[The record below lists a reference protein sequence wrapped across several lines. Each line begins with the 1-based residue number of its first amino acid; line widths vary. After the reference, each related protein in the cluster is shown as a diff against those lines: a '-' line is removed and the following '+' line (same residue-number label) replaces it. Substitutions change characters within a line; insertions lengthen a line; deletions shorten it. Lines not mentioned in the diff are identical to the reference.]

1 MCGFQRLPILLKI
14 SMGTDVCLLLHFQSI
29 RISDQDRLLISGNV
43 ADHLNKR
50 MALRSISCVITILI
64 LFLFCNVQAQ
74 RAFKFKTIKL
84 EDNHI
89 RCILQDKRG
98 FMWFGTFDGLVKY
111 DGNKLVIYKN
121 TVGDSTSIN
130 GNWITDIL
138 EDHEGYIWI
147 ATYDGLSRYDRVTDS
162 FQQFKAGRS
171 PYNIPGNNVE
181 DIYEDRAGNLWIGT
195 NLGICRIDKKRTGTI
210 RYIHDRNNPA
220 SLVSNEILTM
230 QEDNE
235 GYMWIGTAKGLEK
248 LDVSKGI
255 FTHYQLNS
263 SVNESLSG
271 EFVRDLFLDREG
283 DLWIATKGG
292 GVNLFDR
299 KTGTFT
305 HYRHEPG
312 NKYSLSNNEA
322 MVISQDA
329 EGRIWIGTENGGLC
343 ILDKQS
349 GRINTY
355 GSNSND
361 ASGLIQNSIHVLY
374 RDRSKN
380 MWVGT
385 ASAGLSFLDWNQ
397 KKFIHYAH
405 DASDPQ
411 SLGDNDVRGFVEDR
425 DGYIWIATDGAG
437 INVLDPVKR
446 TFLHYMKEEGKN
458 SLSGNYATCIAQDK
472 DENIW
477 AGTWA
482 DGLNFFDRTKQQF
495 THYKNIPGDSSS
507 LLVNEVFG
515 VISDHENNIWVSLFA
530 GGVNKIDRNTRKV
543 TRYFH
548 REGVSNGLSSNRVFL
563 TFQDSRNIVWIGT
576 ELSGIDCY
584 DPATNSFTHYSHDA
598 HDPQSISNN
607 TIQDIFED
615 SKGNI
620 WICTTSG
627 LNRFDRNTKRF
638 QVYQLKDGLPSNAT
652 MSIEEDDR
660 GNLWIASNKGLSRF
674 DPVSNTFRNYT
685 VTDGLQGNSFGFNS
699 SMKTRDGLLYFGG
712 NNGFNVFHPDSI
724 MDNPIIP
731 PVVITDFQLF
741 NKSVSHRDNPILTA
755 HIGETQ
761 NIVLSYDQS
770 VFSFEFAAL
779 NFTAPD
785 NNQYAYRLVGFD
797 KDWNYVGNK
806 HFATYTNLDPG
817 EYTFEVKASN
827 NDGVWNEEGTA
838 IHIVITPP
846 FWLTWW
852 FRATVG
858 LLVVGSAFTFYR
870 VRINRVKRQRN
881 ILENIVAERTAEVV
895 GQKDQLEA
903 QAQFLQ
909 EINAELTRQTA
920 EAEEARK
927 EAERANKAKSIFLAT
942 MSHEIRT
949 PMNGV
954 IGMASL
960 LAETSLTAEQFE
972 YTETIRSCGDN
983 LLTVINDILDFS
995 KIESGKMELEHIS
1008 FDLRSC
1014 VESVLDVFAGKA
1026 AKIGLDLIY
1035 QIEPNVPNKII
1046 GDSVRLRQVLMNL
1059 VSNAIKFT
1067 TEGEIF
1073 VNIGIAKDIP
1083 AQGDALCLRFSVRD
1097 TGIGIPED
1105 KQHLLFK
1112 SFAQVDSSTTR
1123 KYGGTGLGLAICEKL
1138 VQLMGGNISL
1148 SSRPSVG
1155 SVFTFSI
1162 MTTSADEAFQKYV
1175 YLNPNDCIGKQV
1187 LVVDDNETNRMILKA
1202 QLEQWKLVP
1211 IVAASASQALEAIQ
1225 MHTRIDLVI
1234 TDYHMPVMD
1243 GVAFTKIVKKQYPE
1257 LPVLLLSSLGTDK
1270 TDELSELFF
1279 YILTKPVHQKQ
1290 LHEVVF
1296 QALRHER
1303 KVQAR
1308 VVQATQQLSED
1319 FAKTNPL
1326 TILVADDN
1334 MVNQKLAVR
1343 ILNKL
1348 GYTPKVVSNGVEVLD
1363 AMRATGYD
1371 VILMDVQMPE
1381 MDGLEATRILR
1392 QERQCDSFIIA
1403 MTANTMQGDKEQCID
1418 IGMDDY
1424 VSKPMRLED
1433 ILKVLEKA
1441 ATHCADKNRL

>member
-1 MCGFQRLPILLKI
+1 
-14 SMGTDVCLLLHFQSI
+14 
-29 RISDQDRLLISGNV
+29 
-43 ADHLNKR
+43 
-50 MALRSISCVITILI
+50 MALRGISCKITVLI
-64 LFLFCNVQAQ
+64 LFLFYNAAAQ
-74 RAFKFKTIKL
+74 RTFKFKTIKL

-98 FMWFGTFDGLVKY
+98 FMWFGTFDGLTKY

-121 TVGDSTSIN
+121 VVGDSTSIN
-130 GNWITDIL
+130 GNWITDAL
-138 EDHEGYIWI
+138 EDHAGYIWV
-147 ATYDGLSRYDRVTDS
+147 ATYDGLSRYDRVKDS
-162 FQQFKAGRS
+162 FRQFKAGQQ
-171 PYNIPGNNVE
+171 PYNLPGNNVE
-181 DIYEDRAGNLWIGT
+181 DIYEDRTGNLWIGT
-195 NLGICRIDKKRTGTI
+195 DQGLCKIDKERKGMT
-210 RYIHDRNNPA
+210 RYIHEKNNPR
-220 SLVSNEILTM
+220 SLVSNEILAI
-230 QEDNE
+230 QEDTR
-235 GYMWIGTAKGLEK
+235 GYIWIGTAKGLEK
-248 LDVSKGI
+248 LDVSTNI
-255 FTHYQLNS
+255 FTHYQPNAL
-263 SVNESLSG
+263 VKGSLSA
-271 EFVRDLFLDREG
+271 EFVRDLFLDRDG

-292 GVNLFDR
+292 GVNLYHS
-299 KTGTFT
+299 KTGIFT
-305 HYRHEPG
+305 SYRHDPAD
-312 NKYSLSNNEA
+312 KYSLSNNEA
-322 MVISQDA
+322 MVVNQDA
-329 EGRIWIGTENGGLC
+329 EGHIWIGTENGGLC
-343 ILDKQS
+343 ILDKHS
-349 GRINTY
+349 GKITTY
-355 GSNSND
+355 GNNNSD
-361 ASGLIQNSIHVLY
+361 ASGLIQNSIHVVY

-380 MWVGT
+380 MWVGS
-385 ASAGLSFLDWNQ
+385 ASAGLNFLDWNQ
-397 KKFIHYAH
+397 KKFMHYAH
-405 DASDPQ
+405 DASDPY
-411 SLGDNDVRGFVEDR
+411 SLGDNDVRGFVEDKN
-425 DGYIWIATDGAG
+425 GNIWIATDGGG
-437 INVLDPVKR
+437 INVFDPAKR
-446 TFLHYMKEEGKN
+446 IFQHYVKEEGKN
-458 SLSGNYATCIAQDK
+458 SMSGNYATCIALDK
-472 DENIW
+472 DQNIW

-482 DGLNFFDRTKQQF
+482 GGLNFLDRTKQHF
-495 THYKNIPGDSSS
+495 INYKNIPGDSAS

-515 VISDHENNIWVSLFA
+515 VINDHENNIWASLFA
-530 GGVNKIDRNTRKV
+530 GGVNKIDRKTNKV
-543 TRYFH
+543 IRYFH
-548 REGVSNGLSSNRVFL
+548 KEGDTNSLSSNRVFL
-563 TFQDSRNIVWIGT
+563 TFQDSKNIVWIGT
-576 ELSGIDCY
+576 ELSGVDCY
-584 DPATNSFTHYSHDA
+584 DPATNAFTHYTHNEN
-598 HDPQSISNN
+598 DPHSISNN

-638 QVYQLKDGLPSNAT
+638 VAYQLKDGLPSNAT
-652 MSIEEDDR
+652 MSIEEDNR

-674 DPVSNTFRNYT
+674 DPVHIKFKNYT
-685 VTDGLQGNSFGFNS
+685 IMDGLQGNSFGYNS

-724 MDNPIIP
+724 VDNPIIP
-731 PVVITDFQLF
+731 PVAITDFQLF
-741 NKSVSHRDNPILTA
+741 NKSVSHRDNPILKA

-761 NIVLSYDQS
+761 QIRLSYDQS
-770 VFSFEFAAL
+770 VFSFEFAAM
-779 NFTAPD
+779 NFTAPE

-838 IHIVITPP
+838 VHIIITPP

-858 LLVVGSAFTFYR
+858 LLVVGGAFTFYR
-870 VRINRVKRQRN
+870 VRINSVKRQN
-881 ILENIVAERTAEVV
+881 DKLEETVAERTAEVV
-895 GQKDQLEA
+895 GQKEQLEE
-903 QAQFLQ
+903 QARFLHV
-909 EINAELTRQTA
+909 INGELTRQTA

-927 EAERANKAKSIFLAT
+927 DAEQANKAKSIFLAT

-995 KIESGKMELEHIS
+995 KIESGKMELEQIS

-1014 VESVLDVFAGKA
+1014 IESVLDVFAGKA

-1067 TEGEIF
+1067 SQGEIF
-1073 VNIGIAKDIP
+1073 VNIGVSRDIP
-1083 AQGDALCLRFSVRD
+1083 VQGDELCLKFSVRD

-1123 KYGGTGLGLAICEKL
+1123 KYGGTGLGLAISEKL

-1155 SVFTFSI
+1155 SVFTFTI

-1175 YLNPNDCIGKQV
+1175 YLNPNDCIGKHV
-1187 LVVDDNETNRMILKA
+1187 LVVDDNETNRMILKT

-1211 IVAASASQALEAIQ
+1211 VVASSAAEALDIMQ
-1225 MHTRIDLVI
+1225 PPVKIDLII
-1234 TDYHMPVMD
+1234 TDYHMPAMD
-1243 GVAFTKIVKKQYPE
+1243 GVEFARIVKSRYPE
-1257 LPVLLLSSLGTDK
+1257 LPVVLLSSLGTDK
-1270 TDELSELFF
+1270 TRELSELF
-1279 YILTKPVHQKQ
+1279 YHILTKPVHQKQ
-1290 LHEVVF
+1290 LNEIVF

-1308 VVQATQQLSED
+1308 IIQTDKQLSAD
-1319 FAKTNPL
+1319 FAKANPL
-1326 TILVADDN
+1326 TILIADDN

-1348 GYTPKVVSNGVEVLD
+1348 GYSPKVVNNGVEVLD
-1363 AMRATGYD
+1363 EVRAKPYD

-1392 QERQCDSFIIA
+1392 QELQCESFIIA

-1418 IGMDDY
+1418 VGMDDY

-1433 ILKVLEKA
+1433 ILKALERA
-1441 ATHCADKNRL
+1441 AAHRTDEERV